1 MTELRQRLWR
11 RELTSVE
18 LVKLYAQQI
27 MAVGRE
33 NNYHTEEL
41 FQEALKEA
49 AIRDREREQAKSE
62 GRELHFMHGIP
73 ISIKEI
79 VSSA

>member
-1 MTELRQRLWR
+1 M
-11 RELTSVE
+11 
-18 LVKLYAQQI
+18 K
-27 MAVGRE
+27 VGRE

-49 AIRDREREQAKSE
+49 AIRDQERKQAKSE

-79 VSSA
+79 VSLA